1 VIVAK
6 QFISSNDRLLVI
18 DDFLAR
24 GEAFSALTSI
34 VSQAAAVL
42 VGMGIVIEKAFQ
54 RGGEKV
60 CAAGH
65 EVYPLARIKRLSPP
79 NRIEFVE

>member
-1 VIVAK
+1 
-6 QFISSNDRLLVI
+6 
-18 DDFLAR
+18 
-24 GEAFSALTSI
+24 
-34 VSQAAAVL
+34 VL
-42 VGMGIVIEKAFQ
+42 VGIGIVIEKAFQ

-60 CAAGH
+60 RAAGH